1 MNILRQ
7 CHKVW
12 IPVGIPGREAKRVAW
27 AIGKN
32 GILKTF
38 NIEGLH
44 EAHLQYL
51 TWSWK
56 DNKIIQWNPN
66 NFHAK
71 TCQSSMAGFA
81 EKTTKYQTTHCQ
93 NVHLL
98 VTNET

>member
-51 TWSWK
+51 T
-56 DNKIIQWNPN
+56 
-66 NFHAK
+66 
-71 TCQSSMAGFA
+71 
-81 EKTTKYQTTHCQ
+81 
-93 NVHLL
+93 
-98 VTNET
+98 